1 TFMFTHLALTRI
13 RKLDTEP
20 ASNVK
25 SQQKNNSSNKTLL
38 NNVLCKTNHKN
49 NTYHEQKSTDNSPT
63 FMQMTCLFFNELS
76 SLPHTFSIYYY
87 ILVICYSQRLTA

>member
-1 TFMFTHLALTRI
+1 MFTHLALTRL
-13 RKLDTEP
+13 RKRDTAP
-20 ASNVK
+20 ANNVK
-25 SQQKNNSSNKTLL
+25 SQQKNNFSNKTLL
-38 NNVLCKTNHKN
+38 NNVLYKKNHKN
-49 NTYHEQKSTDNSPT
+49 NTYHERKSIDNSPT